1 MTFLSSIIAWFNL
14 QFRGLYRN
22 RHGIP
27 VHYIKQPMR
36 GFFGRRYWRI
46 TRYGKK
52 LGYMF
57 SAKRPGVVVNPMKRL
72 RKLVKR
78 ARVTHMRRAA

>member
-1 MTFLSSIIAWFNL
+1 MISRFKAWFNL
-14 QFRGLYRN
+14 QFRGLYYN
-22 RHGIP
+22 NHGIP
-27 VHYIKQPMR
+27 VRYIKQPMR
-36 GFFGRRYWRI
+36 GWGRHYWRL

-52 LGYMF
+52 LGYTF
-57 SAKRPGVVVNPMKRL
+57 SIKRPGVVVNPMKRL